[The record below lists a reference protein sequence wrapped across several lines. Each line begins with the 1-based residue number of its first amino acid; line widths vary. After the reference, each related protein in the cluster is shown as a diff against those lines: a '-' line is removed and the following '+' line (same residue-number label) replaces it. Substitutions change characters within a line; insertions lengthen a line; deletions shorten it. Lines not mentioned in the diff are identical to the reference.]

1 MMATTIQPLAKDAE
15 TRYPIND
22 LLRRRW
28 SSRAFADEP
37 VSDEVLGSL
46 FEAARWAPSTGNGQP
61 WSFVVN
67 VRERDPEGFERA
79 LAVLNESNRIW
90 VQHAPVLIFAI
101 TRRIREDGREHGRA
115 QYDLGL
121 AVKSLVVQATDL
133 GLIVR
138 QMAGFDTVAA
148 RETFDIPAGY
158 DPIAAIAVGYP
169 GAGEN
174 LSEELREREAAPRER
189 KPLESFVF
197 GGRFGETYEG
207 LEPAERPVLARRL
220 ETLRANL
227 SSAAGQQTADPRQN
241 GARQ

>member
-1 MMATTIQPLAKDAE
+1 MTTTTQPVAKDAE
-15 TRYPIND
+15 TRYPINE

-28 SSRAFADEP
+28 SSRAFAETP

-46 FEAARWAPSTGNGQP
+46 FEAARWSPSAGNGQP
-61 WSFVVN
+61 WSFVLA

-79 LAVLNESNRIW
+79 LAVLNEGNRIW

-101 TRRIREDGREHGRA
+101 TRRIREDGREHSKA

-121 AVKSLVVQATDL
+121 AVKGLVVQATDL

-138 QMAGFDTVAA
+138 QMAGFDAVAA
-148 RETFDIPAGY
+148 RETFEIPAGY
-158 DPIAAIAVGYP
+158 EPVAAIALGYP

-174 LSEELREREAAPRER
+174 LPDDVRERELAPRER

-197 GGRFGETYEG
+197 SGRFGETYAG
-207 LEPAERPVLARRL
+207 LTTGERPGIVARL
-220 ETLRANL
+220 ENLQATLNAQ
-227 SSAAGQQTADPRQN
+227 AADPNQDGTKR
-241 GARQ
+241 